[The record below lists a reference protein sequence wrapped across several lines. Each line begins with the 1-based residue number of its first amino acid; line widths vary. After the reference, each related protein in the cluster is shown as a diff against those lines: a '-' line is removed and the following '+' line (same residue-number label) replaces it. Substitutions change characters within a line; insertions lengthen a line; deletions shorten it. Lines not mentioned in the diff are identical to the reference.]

1 MNTPQ
6 ALIASIHQRILNK
19 ATVSKRTFNELFI
32 YYAIERFLYR
42 LGKSAYNNIFIL
54 KGALVF
60 LARYATLTRPTRDI
74 DFLAFTE
81 SSIKNLEKIVRDICI
96 QKVEADGLIFD
107 PDSVKGEIIKED
119 AEYEGVRILF
129 NGYLGKA
136 KVPMRMDIGFGDA
149 TTKPP
154 KFMELNTVLEGMS
167 KPNIRVY
174 SFETVV
180 AEKYHAMVILGE
192 VNSRMKDFYDLWLMA
207 TTMEFDLTSLKK
219 AIVRTFEQRKTPLP
233 DTLPL
238 ALTPQFCVQKR
249 GLWNAFIRKNQLS
262 GIPEN
267 LMNIIAVI
275 EPFLAPFRSNE
286 KATRTKKSW
295 KHKIGWLPGSLP

>member
-1 MNTPQ
+1 
-6 ALIASIHQRILNK
+6 
-19 ATVSKRTFNELFI
+19 
-32 YYAIERFLYR
+32 
-42 LGKSAYNNIFIL
+42 
-54 KGALVF
+54 
-60 LARYATLTRPTRDI
+60 
-74 DFLAFTE
+74 
-81 SSIKNLEKIVRDICI
+81 
-96 QKVEADGLIFD
+96 
-107 PDSVKGEIIKED
+107 
-119 AEYEGVRILF
+119 
-129 NGYLGKA
+129 
-136 KVPMRMDIGFGDA
+136 MDIGFGDA

-238 ALTPQFCVQKR
+238 ALTPQFCVQKQ

-286 KATRTKKSW
+286 KTTRTKKSW

>member
-1 MNTPQ
+1 MNTPKD
-6 ALIASIHQRILNK
+6 IVASIHQRILNK
-19 ATVSKRTFNELFI
+19 ATVSKRTFNELLI
-32 YYAIERFLYR
+32 YYAIERYLYR
-42 LGKSAYNNIFIL
+42 LGESSYRRIFVL

-81 SSIKNLEKIVRDICI
+81 SSIENLEKIVRDICI
-96 QKVEADGLIFD
+96 QKFDADGLIFD
-107 PDSVKGEIIKED
+107 SDSVKGEIIKEG

-129 NGYLGKA
+129 NGYLGNA

-154 KFMELNTVLEGMS
+154 KFMELNTILEGMP
-167 KPNIRVY
+167 KPNLRVY

-207 TTMEFDLTSLKK
+207 TTMEFDFNSLKK
-219 AIVRTFEQRKTPLP
+219 VIDKTFKQRKTTLP
-233 DTLPL
+233 EHLPL
-238 ALTPQFCVQKR
+238 ALTPQFCIQKQ
-249 GLWNAFIRKNQLS
+249 GLWNAFIRKNQLT

-275 EPFLAPFRSNE
+275 EPFLEPFRANG
-286 KATRTKKSW
+286 KTTQTKKNW
-295 KHKIGWLPGSLP
+295 KREIGWLPESLS